1 MMDAG
6 SRHELKNFAVDH
18 QKLLGLIIVAFS
30 LVLWLLFVPPRRL
43 HSNYNSVQVIKTRF
57 PGLGA
62 VDYYANRYDLYD
74 PYPRRRSSMTNPTCS
89 LSRNVTKDSNH
100 PHHGI
105 AKFNL
110 LGKIVY
116 HVGGNDEETIRA
128 ISLNRDLSFS
138 QGNNFLFA
146 GIAGAKQGGLNDEG
160 ELDAEEKR
168 EMKELA
174 KAINPTRLNNIAPRL
189 AADAFE
195 AIEHWLD
202 ASDGMATLD
211 QQQTYYSLVF
221 RFTVRVMG
229 MAEYASS
236 LRDLERFISAF
247 WATQRNSGFWTT
259 ILPWIPQPRL
269 LHRLWGA
276 YTLWSMVRKTLA
288 ERTRT
293 GASRKEDDY
302 AQDLID
308 RGMSHNQISRFVIGG
323 LIAGILNTIGTGAY
337 SVAFVG
343 ADSDLQK
350 RCREGLEAGLRRA
363 ADARADG
370 DDYDALSLLEKL
382 SRVRLEQWE
391 SLPEFELLHLVFRES
406 IRLNLTNSLNRYYPG
421 PRTQPRLRLYGHDIE
436 DDVYIAFSP
445 PSNLHDADAFPSPGP
460 MKFDPTRYKRGQ
472 GLTDYTFIG
481 WGAGHHK
488 CTGTRFAKLETII
501 ALSAF
506 LLLTDIQTVVDKG
519 KGFAKIS
526 SVDEVSLPDLSQG
539 HWRSPTKPM
548 RIQIK
553 RRDTKAVDAL

>member
-1 MMDAG
+1 MHVLG
-6 SRHELKNFAVDH
+6 RYEVVNVAVEH
-18 QKLLGLIIVAFS
+18 QKLISLALILLP

-43 HSNYNSVQVIKTRF
+43 HSNYNQVPVIKCRF

-62 VDYYANRYDLYD
+62 VGFYANRYDLCARYGC
-74 PYPRRRSSMTNPTCS
+74 RRLFQDWPNLYS
-89 LSRNVTKDSNH
+89 LSRNVTKDPRH

-116 HVGGNDEETIRA
+116 HVGGNDEQTIRA
-128 ISLNRDLSFS
+128 IALNRDLSFS

-146 GIAGAKQGGLNDEG
+146 GIAGAKQDGLNAEG
-160 ELDAEEKR
+160 EIDADEKR

-174 KAINPTRLNNIAPRL
+174 RAINPARLNHVAPRL

-195 AIEHWLD
+195 AIGSWID
-202 ASDGMATLD
+202 ASDGTVTLD

-236 LRDLERFISAF
+236 PYDLERFISGF

-259 ILPWIPQPRL
+259 MLPWIPQLCL
-269 LHRLWGA
+269 LRRLWGA

-288 ERTRT
+288 DRTT
-293 GASRKEDDY
+293 ANRKEDDY
-302 AQDLID
+302 AQDLLD
-308 RGMSHNQISRFVIGG
+308 RGLSHNKVSRFVIGG
-323 LIAGILNTIGTGAY
+323 VIAGILNTIGTGAY

-343 ADSDLQK
+343 ADAGLQK
-350 RCREGLEAGLRRA
+350 HCRERLVAGLRTA
-363 ADARADG
+363 ANERG
-370 DDYDALSLLEKL
+370 DDYDGLTSLEKL

-391 SLPEFELLHLVFRES
+391 SIEDFKLLHLVFRES

-421 PRTQPRLRLYGHDIE
+421 PSKTQPRLRICGQDIE

-445 PSNLHDADAFPSPGP
+445 PSNLHDASSFSNP
-460 MKFDPTRYKRGQ
+460 MKFDPMRYERGE
-472 GLTDYTFIG
+472 GSTDYTFIG

-488 CTGTRFAKLETII
+488 CTGIRFAKLETII

-506 LLLTDIQTVVDKG
+506 LLLTNIQTIVDKG
-519 KGFAKIS
+519 SGMGFEKVYN
-526 SVDEVSLPDLSQG
+526 VDEVPLPDLSQG

-548 RIQIK
+548 RIQVT
-553 RRDTKAVDAL
+553 RRSEATAAEAI

>member
-1 MMDAG
+1 MRVRVTG
-6 SRHELKNFAVDH
+6 SR
-18 QKLLGLIIVAFS
+18 
-30 LVLWLLFVPPRRL
+30 RL
-43 HSNYNSVQVIKTRF
+43 T
-57 PGLGA
+57 
-62 VDYYANRYDLYD
+62 DL
-74 PYPRRRSSMTNPTCS
+74 PHS
-89 LSRNVTKDSNH
+89 LSRSVTKDPDH

-110 LGKIVY
+110 LNKIVY
-116 HVGGNDEETIRA
+116 HVGGNDEETMRVVA
-128 ISLNRDLSFS
+128 LNRDLSFS

-146 GIAGAKQGGLNDEG
+146 GIAGAGQKGLNEEG
-160 ELDAEEKR
+160 EMDAEEKR

-174 KAINPTRLNNIAPRL
+174 KAINPTRLNHIAPRL

-195 AIEHWLD
+195 AIEGWLA
-202 ASDGMATLD
+202 ASDGTASLD

-236 LRDLERFISAF
+236 PQDLKKFIAGF
-247 WATQRNSGFWTT
+247 WATQKNSGYWTT
-259 ILPWIPQPRL
+259 IMPWIPQPRL

-288 ERTRT
+288 ERTAA
-293 GASRKEDDY
+293 GRKEDDY

-308 RGMSHNQISRFVIGG
+308 RGMSHNGISRFVIGG

-343 ADSDLQK
+343 ADPALQK
-350 RCREGLEAGLRRA
+350 RCRAGLEAGLRKA
-363 ADARADG
+363 AEARGEDF
-370 DDYDALSLLEKL
+370 DSLTLLEKL
-382 SRVRLEQWE
+382 ARCKLEQWE
-391 SLPEFELLHLVFRES
+391 TIADFEEMHLVFRES

-421 PRTQPRLRLYGHDIE
+421 PSKGQPRLRIYGHDIE

-445 PSNLHDADAFPSPGP
+445 PSNLHDAGAFQSP
-460 MKFDPTRYKRGQ
+460 MKFDPKRYSRGE
-472 GLTDYTFIG
+472 GLTDYTYIG

-488 CTGTRFAKLETII
+488 CTGVKFAKLETII
-501 ALSAF
+501 ALAAF

-519 KGFAKIS
+519 DGKGFQKIS
-526 SVDEVSLPDLSQG
+526 SVDDVPLPNLSQG

-548 RIQIK
+548 RIQITK
-553 RRDTKAVDAL
+553 RQGLEKI